1 MEKSMQPQVQSEQ
14 DKMVPIDTSGD
25 PVEVTLDDKNVDGD
39 KKTAT
44 EQQPE
49 IQVEQEQPQ
58 VEIRQEDKKEKDLE
72 EYSESVKRRI
82 DKLTRK
88 MREAERREQAAI
100 EYAKKVHEENQNLQ
114 ATTINTSRERV
125 TSDEASISSTETL
138 LKGALRQAVE
148 SGDVEKQVEAQE
160 KISQLAIEKERLRLR
175 KNKLDQQEKQGQQQQ
190 PVEDAI
196 KMADPQAQPAP
207 DPRAQEWAS
216 DNKWFGT
223 DKAMTYTAMSLHDE
237 IVAEGF
243 DASSDEYYNEIDR
256 RIRKEFPQKFED
268 QSKPKQT
275 VASAVRK
282 SASGRRTVKLTPSQ
296 VAIAKK
302 LGVPLEEYARHVKEA

>member
-1 MEKSMQPQVQSEQ
+1 MQPTVQSEQ

-25 PVEVTLDDKNVDGD
+25 PVEIEVKEDDKKEDEV
-39 KKTAT
+39 
-44 EQQPE
+44 
-49 IQVEQEQPQ
+49 QVEQEPQ
-58 VEIRQEDKKEKDLE
+58 VEKKEEKKEEELE
-72 EYSESVKRRI
+72 EYSQSVKRRI

-100 EYAKKVHEENQNLQ
+100 DYAKKIQEENKNLK
-114 ATTINTSRERV
+114 TTSVNTSRERV
-125 TSDEASISSTETL
+125 TSDEASITSTETL
-138 LKGALRQAVE
+138 LNTAYKQAVE
-148 SGDVEKQVEAQE
+148 QGDVDKQVEAQQ
-160 KISQLAIEKERLRLR
+160 KIAELAIEKERLRLR
-175 KNKLDQQEKQGQQQQ
+175 KNRLEQQTAQEPEQTVEQAIDAQ
-190 PVEDAI
+190 PQ
-196 KMADPQAQPAP
+196 PQAQP
-207 DPRAQEWAS
+207 DPKAQEWAS

-223 DKAMTYTAMSLHDE
+223 DKAMTYTAMSFHDDL
-237 IVAEGF
+237 IAEGF
-243 DASSDEYYNEIDR
+243 DATTDEYYNEIDR

-302 LGVPLEEYARHVKEA
+302 LGVPLEEYAKHVKEA

>member
-1 MEKSMQPQVQSEQ
+1 MQPTVQSEQ

-25 PVEVTLDDKNVDGD
+25 PVEIEVKEEE
-39 KKTAT
+39 KK
-44 EQQPE
+44 ENDV
-49 IQVEQEQPQ
+49 QVEQEDQPE
-58 VEIRQEDKKEKDLE
+58 VSVQEEKKDEELE
-72 EYSESVKRRI
+72 EYSQSVKRRI

-100 EYAKKVHEENQNLQ
+100 EYAKKIQEENKNLQ

-138 LKGALRQAVE
+138 LKSALKQAME
-148 SGDVEKQVEAQE
+148 AGDVEKQVEAQE
-160 KISQLAIEKERLRLR
+160 KMGQLAIEKERLRLR
-175 KNKLDQQEKQGQQQQ
+175 KNKLAQQEQKTEDTT
-190 PVEDAI
+190 VEQAI
-196 KMADPQAQPAP
+196 DAQPAQQQRQP
-207 DPRAQEWAS
+207 DPKAQEWAE

-223 DKAMTYTAMSLHDE
+223 DKAMTYTAMSFHDE
-237 IVAEGF
+237 LIAEGF
-243 DASSDEYYNEIDR
+243 DATSDEYYNEIDR

-302 LGVPLEEYARHVKEA
+302 LGVPLEEYAKHVKEA

>member
-1 MEKSMQPQVQSEQ
+1 MQPTVQSEQ

-25 PVEVTLDDKNVDGD
+25 PVEIEVKEDDKKENDV
-39 KKTAT
+39 
-44 EQQPE
+44 
-49 IQVEQEQPQ
+49 QVEQEDQPE
-58 VEIRQEDKKEKDLE
+58 VSVQEEKKDEELE
-72 EYSESVKRRI
+72 EYSQSVKRRI

-100 EYAKKVHEENQNLQ
+100 EYAKQIQAENKNLQ
-114 ATTINTSRERV
+114 ATSINTSRERV
-125 TSDEASISSTETL
+125 SSDEASISSTETL
-138 LKGALRQAVE
+138 LKTALKQAME
-148 SGDVEKQVEAQE
+148 AGDVEKQVEAQE
-160 KISQLAIEKERLRLR
+160 KMGQLAIEKERLRIR
-175 KNKLDQQEKQGQQQQ
+175 KNRLEQQSAQEEK
-190 PVEDAI
+190 PEVEDAI

-207 DPRAQEWAS
+207 DPKAQEWAS

-223 DKAMTYTAMSLHDE
+223 DKAMTYTAMSFHDDL
-237 IVAEGF
+237 VAEGF
-243 DASSDEYYNEIDR
+243 DATSDEYYNEIDR

-302 LGVPLEEYARHVKEA
+302 LGVPLEEYAKHVKEA

>member
-1 MEKSMQPQVQSEQ
+1 MQPTVQSEQ

-25 PVEVTLDDKNVDGD
+25 PVEIEVKEDDK
-39 KKTAT
+39 KET
-44 EQQPE
+44 EV
-49 IQVEQEQPQ
+49 QVEQEPQ
-58 VEIRQEDKKEKDLE
+58 VETKEEKKEEELE
-72 EYSESVKRRI
+72 EYSQSVKRRI

-100 EYAKKVHEENQNLQ
+100 EYAKQIQEENKNLK
-114 ATTINTSRERV
+114 TTSVNTSRERV
-125 TSDEASISSTETL
+125 TSDEASITSTETL
-138 LKGALRQAVE
+138 LNTAYKQAVE
-148 SGDVEKQVEAQE
+148 QGDVDKQVEAQQ
-160 KISQLAIEKERLRLR
+160 KIAELAIEKERLRLR
-175 KNKLDQQEKQGQQQQ
+175 KNRLEQQTAQESEQTVEQAIDAQ
-190 PVEDAI
+190 PQ
-196 KMADPQAQPAP
+196 PQAQP
-207 DPRAQEWAS
+207 DPKAQEWAS

-223 DKAMTYTAMSLHDE
+223 DKAMTYTAMSFHDDL
-237 IVAEGF
+237 IAEGF
-243 DASSDEYYNEIDR
+243 DATTDEYYNEIDR

-302 LGVPLEEYARHVKEA
+302 LGVPLEEYAKHVKEA

>member
-1 MEKSMQPQVQSEQ
+1 MQPTVQSEQ

-25 PVEVTLDDKNVDGD
+25 PVEIELKEDE
-39 KKTAT
+39 KK
-44 EQQPE
+44 EDE
-49 IQVEQEQPQ
+49 VQVEQESQ
-58 VEIRQEDKKEKDLE
+58 VETKEEKKEEELE
-72 EYSESVKRRI
+72 EYSQSVKRRI

-100 EYAKKVHEENQNLQ
+100 DYAKKIQEENKNLK
-114 ATTINTSRERV
+114 TTSVNTSRERV
-125 TSDEASISSTETL
+125 TSDEASITSTETL
-138 LKGALRQAVE
+138 LNTAYKQAVE
-148 SGDVEKQVEAQE
+148 QGDVDKQVEAQQ
-160 KISQLAIEKERLRLR
+160 KIAELAIEKERLRLR
-175 KNKLDQQEKQGQQQQ
+175 KNRLEQQTAQEPEQTVEQAIDAQ
-190 PVEDAI
+190 PQ
-196 KMADPQAQPAP
+196 PQAQP
-207 DPRAQEWAS
+207 DPKAQEWAA

-223 DKAMTYTAMSLHDE
+223 DKAMTYTAMSFHDDL
-237 IVAEGF
+237 VAEGF
-243 DASSDEYYNEIDR
+243 DATSDEYYNEIDR

-302 LGVPLEEYARHVKEA
+302 LGVPLEEYAKHVKEA

>member
-1 MEKSMQPQVQSEQ
+1 MQPTVQSEQ

-25 PVEVTLDDKNVDGD
+25 PVEIEVKE
-39 KKTAT
+39 
-44 EQQPE
+44 EQKDAETPE
-49 IQVEQEQPQ
+49 VEVQENNS
-58 VEIRQEDKKEKDLE
+58 QEPVSEKKEEELE
-72 EYSESVKRRI
+72 EYSQSVKRRI

-100 EYAKKVHEENQNLQ
+100 EYAKKIQEENKNLQ

-125 TSDEASISSTETL
+125 SSDEASISSTETL
-138 LKGALRQAVE
+138 LKTALKQAME
-148 SGDVEKQVEAQE
+148 AGDVEKQVEAQE
-160 KISQLAIEKERLRLR
+160 KMGQLAIEKERLRIR
-175 KNKLDQQEKQGQQQQ
+175 KNRLEQQSAQEEK
-190 PVEDAI
+190 PTVEDAI
-196 KMADPQAQPAP
+196 QTADPQAQPGP
-207 DPRAQEWAS
+207 DPKAQEWAA

-223 DKAMTYTAMSLHDE
+223 DKAMTYTAMSFHDDL
-237 IVAEGF
+237 VTEGF

-302 LGVPLEEYARHVKEA
+302 LGVPLEEYAKHVKEA

>member
-1 MEKSMQPQVQSEQ
+1 MQPTVQSEQ

-25 PVEVTLDDKNVDGD
+25 AVEIELKEDEKKEGD
-39 KKTAT
+39 SV
-44 EQQPE
+44 
-49 IQVEQEQPQ
+49 QVEQDEPA
-58 VEIRQEDKKEKDLE
+58 VEVQQEEKKEEDLE
-72 EYSESVKRRI
+72 EYSQSVKRRI

-100 EYAKKVHEENQNLQ
+100 EYAKQIQQENKNLQ

-125 TSDEASISSTETL
+125 SSDEASVASTETL
-138 LKGALRQAVE
+138 LNTALKQAME
-148 SGDVEKQVEAQE
+148 AGDVEKQVEAQQ
-160 KISQLAIEKERLRLR
+160 KMAQLAIEKERLRIR
-175 KNKLDQQEKQGQQQQ
+175 KNKLAQQEQAEQTTNPVEDVINQPQQQQ
-190 PVEDAI
+190 
-196 KMADPQAQPAP
+196 KAP
-207 DPRAQEWAS
+207 DPKAQEWAE

-223 DKAMTYTAMSLHDE
+223 DRAMTYTAMSFHDE
-237 IVAEGF
+237 LVAEGF

-302 LGVPLEEYARHVKEA
+302 LGVPLEEYAKHVKEA

>member
-1 MEKSMQPQVQSEQ
+1 MQPTVQSEQ

-25 PVEVTLDDKNVDGD
+25 PVEIEVKEEE
-39 KKTAT
+39 KKENDVEVAQ
-44 EQQPE
+44 EDQPE
-49 IQVEQEQPQ
+49 VSVQE
-58 VEIRQEDKKEKDLE
+58 EKKDEELE
-72 EYSESVKRRI
+72 EYSQSVKRRI

-100 EYAKKVHEENQNLQ
+100 EYAKQIQAENKNLQ
-114 ATTINTSRERV
+114 ATSINTSRERV
-125 TSDEASISSTETL
+125 SSDEASITSTETL
-138 LKGALRQAVE
+138 LKTALKQAME
-148 SGDVEKQVEAQE
+148 AGDVEKQVEAQE
-160 KISQLAIEKERLRLR
+160 KMGQLAIEKERLRIR
-175 KNKLDQQEKQGQQQQ
+175 KNRLEQQSAQEEK
-190 PVEDAI
+190 PEVEDAI
-196 KMADPQAQPAP
+196 KMADTQAQPAP
-207 DPRAQEWAS
+207 DPKAQEWAS

-223 DKAMTYTAMSLHDE
+223 DKAMTYTAMSFHDDL
-237 IVAEGF
+237 IAEGF
-243 DASSDEYYNEIDR
+243 DATTDEYYNEIDR

-302 LGVPLEEYARHVKEA
+302 LGVPLEEYAKHVKEA

>member
-1 MEKSMQPQVQSEQ
+1 MQPTVQSEQ

-25 PVEVTLDDKNVDGD
+25 PVEIEVKEDDKKEDEV
-39 KKTAT
+39 
-44 EQQPE
+44 
-49 IQVEQEQPQ
+49 QVEQEPQ
-58 VEIRQEDKKEKDLE
+58 VETKEEKKEEELE
-72 EYSESVKRRI
+72 EYSQSVKRRI

-100 EYAKKVHEENQNLQ
+100 DYAKKIQEENKNLK
-114 ATTINTSRERV
+114 TTSVNTSRERV
-125 TSDEASISSTETL
+125 TSDEASITSTETL
-138 LKGALRQAVE
+138 LNTAYKQAVE
-148 SGDVEKQVEAQE
+148 QGDVDKQVEAQQ
-160 KISQLAIEKERLRLR
+160 KIAELAIEKERLRLR
-175 KNKLDQQEKQGQQQQ
+175 KNRLEQQTAQEPEQTVEQAIDAQ
-190 PVEDAI
+190 PQ
-196 KMADPQAQPAP
+196 PQAQP
-207 DPRAQEWAS
+207 DPKAQEWAA

-223 DKAMTYTAMSLHDE
+223 DKAMTYTAMSFHDDL
-237 IVAEGF
+237 IAEGF
-243 DASSDEYYNEIDR
+243 DATTDEYYNEIDR

-302 LGVPLEEYARHVKEA
+302 LGVPLEEYAKHVKEA